1 MPSLKK
7 KIIVNSIVGLVFF
20 AILIWAGLALSRPTQ
35 TKTSDNQTTI
45 QTDEWSRI
53 KKSKQITIGTLIG
66 LKPMTLQPRVLKKL
80 DELFE
85 GDE

>member
-45 QTDEWSRI
+45 ETDEWSRI
-53 KKSKQITIGTLIG
+53 KKSKQITIGLDDTFV
-66 LKPMTLQPRVLKKL
+66 PMGFRDKNGK
-80 DELFE
+80 
-85 GDE
+85 